1 MKGLVLMQIIL
12 TEKELKTAIT
22 DYLKNKMLLKKTKKI
37 KSILLRRKTCK
48 NESAGSVVIHIED

>member
-1 MKGLVLMQIIL
+1 MQIIL

-22 DYLKNKMLLKKTKKI
+22 DYLRNKMLLKKTKKI